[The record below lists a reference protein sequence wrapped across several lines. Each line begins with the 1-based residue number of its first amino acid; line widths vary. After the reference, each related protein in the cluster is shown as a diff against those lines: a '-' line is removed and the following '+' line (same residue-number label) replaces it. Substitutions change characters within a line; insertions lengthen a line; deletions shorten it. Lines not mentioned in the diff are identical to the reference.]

1 VAPARDNN
9 DQRLVAHQLVVASV
23 SNQCLKTN
31 HANLP
36 PWRSGNMQDQAD
48 GSFRHIPAVDSSGS
62 WPGRRNSQTPGNK
75 GTNPASDILNSAAQE
90 TPRHLFMKSSSD
102 SGIVIA
108 VTLGLVLAVPVI
120 GGDGVTVPVK
130 LSPKLEALL
139 RDKYGADEGP
149 LLGSYVADS
158 LSKALQRAD
167 TGCKYPLDVT
177 IVDAQ
182 PTHPTRKQQADNP
195 AVDPIRTVYV
205 GGAELTG
212 HVRNAAGLELTAVKY
227 RRFAPTIRWVTPG
240 ADYWGDAHLT
250 MDQFTSQLLTA
261 CRSQPVEPAASP

>member
-1 VAPARDNN
+1 MESFTCSG
-9 DQRLVAHQLVVASV
+9 LVATL
-23 SNQCLKTN
+23 
-31 HANLP
+31 
-36 PWRSGNMQDQAD
+36 
-48 GSFRHIPAVDSSGS
+48 
-62 WPGRRNSQTPGNK
+62 
-75 GTNPASDILNSAAQE
+75 
-90 TPRHLFMKSSSD
+90 
-102 SGIVIA
+102 
-108 VTLGLVLAVPVI
+108 TLGLVLAAPVF

-158 LSKALQRAD
+158 LSKAMHHAD
-167 TGCKYPLDVT
+167 TGCKYPLEVT
-177 IVDAQ
+177 IEDAQ

-212 HVRNAAGLELTAVKY
+212 RVRNSAGLELATVKY
-227 RRFAPTIRWVTPG
+227 RRYAPTIRWVTPG

-250 MDQFTSQLLTA
+250 MDQFTSQLLAA
-261 CRSQPVEPAASP
+261 CRSQPGAPTTSP